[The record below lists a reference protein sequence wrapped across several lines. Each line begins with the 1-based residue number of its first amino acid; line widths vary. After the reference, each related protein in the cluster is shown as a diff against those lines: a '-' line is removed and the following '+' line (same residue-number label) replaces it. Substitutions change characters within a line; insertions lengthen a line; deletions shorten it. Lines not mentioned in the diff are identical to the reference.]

1 MHIFV
6 FFILLFKTYN
16 NNHKTHLNYYS
27 IINAFGGLIRRPDRV
42 RTDASKEIFQQQTLL
57 C

>member
-27 IINAFGGLIRRPDRV
+27 IINAFGGLIRRPERV
-42 RTDASKEIFQQQTLL
+42 RTLL
-57 C
+57 